1 MRSGGDAGTAI
12 HTSVPFG
19 IAARMASVLH
29 WGEGIDRRRVE
40 SHRSHK
46 KVAPGCL
53 PGATSGEVFGRKHA
67 DLYASPGSDSG
78 ERPRG
83 GRAEHPERDQDA
95 DPTRCCGLHWASE
108 YRSYGRYLER

>member
-1 MRSGGDAGTAI
+1 MRCGGDAGTAI

-19 IAARMASVLH
+19 IAASMASVLQC
-29 WGEGIDRRRVE
+29 GEGIDRRRRVE

-67 DLYASPGSDSG
+67 DLLRESMFRFVK
-78 ERPRG
+78 RPRH
-83 GRAEHPERDQDA
+83 RRQK
-95 DPTRCCGLHWASE
+95 
-108 YRSYGRYLER
+108 

>member
-19 IAARMASVLH
+19 IPDRMASVLH

-67 DLYASPGSDSG
+67 DLLRESRFRFCETTATPAAKIARLGS
-78 ERPRG
+78 E
-83 GRAEHPERDQDA
+83 
-95 DPTRCCGLHWASE
+95 
-108 YRSYGRYLER
+108 